1 MLGIL
6 SSIGFL
12 DDPADIFIFLGRLHP
27 LVVHLPIG
35 FLFLAALAQLASTKP
50 KFQAITPF
58 ISYVWALGALSAF
71 FAVVFGYFL
80 SLSGDYEP
88 DTLFWHKWMGVG
100 VLLFS
105 IACYYITKKTTK
117 PFLYTK
123 WFFIGLVTVS
133 VFITGHLGGNLTHGS
148 TYLLEYA
155 PNTIRGLAGMPP
167 KVEPRKKVTELDS
180 ADVFLDLISPML
192 DSKCTS
198 CHNAGKKKGKLKLT
212 TYNEILKGGEG
223 GEVVIPGDALNS
235 ELFKRIT
242 LPEDHDDFMPSEG
255 KRPLTDNEVKL
266 IEWWIN
272 AGAAPDGYF
281 TQLNPEKEVI
291 AMAENF
297 FGLDRENQLYGRTV
311 VAPDKVVVD
320 SLRSRGF
327 VLNRLMKD
335 NYFMGANFSLSERNL
350 ELSDVELL
358 VQLKEQLI
366 WLDISN
372 SNVQDAHLEKIGQ
385 LENLVRLDVSG
396 NAITDA
402 GLNHLVGLK
411 NLESLNL
418 FDTDISDGALI
429 AIPKL
434 KALQKVYL
442 WQTKISPD
450 GISKLRKEHSDLKIV
465 SERE

>member
-1 MLGIL
+1 MLGIV
-6 SSIGFL
+6 SSFGFL

-35 FLFLAALAQLASTKP
+35 FLLLGALAQLASRKS
-50 KFQAITPF
+50 KFLAITPF
-58 ISYVWALGALSAF
+58 IPYIWALGAFSAF

-80 SLSGDYEP
+80 SLSGDYDP

-105 IACYYITKKTTK
+105 IGCYYTTKTTATS
-117 PFLYTK
+117 FLYTK
-123 WFFIGLVTVS
+123 WFFVGLTTVS
-133 VFITGHLGGNLTHGS
+133 LFITGHLGGNLTHGS

-155 PNTIRGLAGMPP
+155 PNVVRGIAGMPP
-167 KVEPRKKVTELDS
+167 KVEPREKVVELDS

-198 CHNAGKKKGKLKLT
+198 CHNDGKKKGKLRLT
-212 TYNEILKGGEG
+212 TYNEIMSGGEG
-223 GEVVIPGDALNS
+223 GDVVVPGDASNS

-242 LPEDHDDFMPSEG
+242 LPKDHDDFMPSEG

-272 AGAAPDGYF
+272 VGAPPDGYF
-281 TQLNPEKEVI
+281 TQFNPDQELV

-297 FGLDRENQLYGRTV
+297 FGLDRANQLYGRAV
-311 VAPDKVVVD
+311 EAPDKALVD
-320 SLRSRGF
+320 SLESRGF

-335 NYFMGANFSLSERNL
+335 NYFMGANFSLSERSL
-350 ELSDVELL
+350 ESSDVELL
-358 VQLKEQLI
+358 LQLKEQLI

-372 SNVQDAHLEKIGQ
+372 SSVQDTHLGTIGQ

-396 NAITDA
+396 NAITAA
-402 GLNHLVGLK
+402 GVNHLVELK

-418 FDTDISDGALI
+418 FDTGVSDEALPVISNMR
-429 AIPKL
+429 
-434 KALQKVYL
+434 ALQKVYL
-442 WQTKISPD
+442 WQTKISPE
-450 GISKLRKEHSDLKIV
+450 GISKLRRKNSDLKIIA
-465 SERE
+465 ERE

>member
-35 FLFLAALAQLASTKP
+35 FLLLAALAQFASRKP
-50 KFQAITPF
+50 KFQAVIPF
-58 ISYVWALGALSAF
+58 IPYVWALGALSAF
-71 FAVVFGYFL
+71 FAVVFGYLL
-80 SLSGDYEP
+80 SLSGDYDA
-88 DTLFWHKWMGVG
+88 DTLFWHKWMGVA

-105 IACYYITKKTTK
+105 IICYYTTKKPTRT
-117 PFLYTK
+117 FFYAK
-123 WFFIGLVTVS
+123 WFFTALATIS
-133 VFITGHLGGNLTHGS
+133 IFITGHLGGNLTHGS

-167 KVEPRKKVTELDS
+167 KVQPRKKVTELDS

-192 DSKCTS
+192 ANKCTS
-198 CHNAGKKKGKLKLT
+198 CHNDGKKKGKLKLT
-212 TYNEILKGGEG
+212 TYNEIMKGGEG

-272 AGAAPDGYF
+272 VGAPPDGYF
-281 TQLNPEKEVI
+281 TQLKPEKEVI

-297 FGLDRENQLYGRTV
+297 FGLDRENQLYGRAV
-311 VAPDKVVVD
+311 EPPNKAVVD
-320 SLRSRGF
+320 SLRRRGF
-327 VLNRLMKD
+327 VLNRLMRD
-335 NYFMGANFSLSERNL
+335 NFFMGANFSLSERNL
-350 ELSDVELL
+350 ALSDVELL
-358 VQLKEQLI
+358 VQLKEQII
-366 WLDISN
+366 WLDLSN
-372 SNVQDAHLEKIGQ
+372 SNVNDKHLDKIGQ
-385 LENLVRLDVSG
+385 LENLVRLDLSG

-402 GLNHLVGLK
+402 GLHHLVELK

-418 FDTDISDGALI
+418 FDTNVSDGVLPL
-429 AIPKL
+429 IPKM
-434 KALQKVYL
+434 KALQKIYL
-442 WQTKISPD
+442 WQTKTSPE
-450 GISKLRKEHSDLKIV
+450 GISMLKKENPDVKIV

>member
-1 MLGIL
+1 MLGIA

-12 DDPADIFIFLGRLHP
+12 NDPADILIFLGRLHP

-35 FLFLAALAQLASTKP
+35 FLLLGALAQLAARKS
-50 KFQAITPF
+50 KFQAITPL
-58 ISYVWALGALSAF
+58 ISYVWALGAISAF
-71 FAVVFGYFL
+71 FAIVFGYLL
-80 SLSGDYEP
+80 SLSGDYDS

-105 IACYYITKKTTK
+105 IGCYYATKKITTS
-117 PFLYTK
+117 FVYTK
-123 WFFIGLVTVS
+123 WFFVGLTVVS

-148 TYLLEYA
+148 TYLLEFA
-155 PNTIRGLAGMPP
+155 PNAIRGLAGMPP
-167 KVEPRKKVTELDS
+167 KVEPRKKITELDS

-198 CHNAGKKKGKLKLT
+198 CHNDGKKKGKLELT
-212 TYNEILKGGEG
+212 TYNEIMSGGEG
-223 GEVVIPGDALNS
+223 GDVVIPGDALNS

-255 KRPLTDNEVKL
+255 KRPLTDNEVSL

-272 AGAAPDGYF
+272 VGAPPDGYF
-281 TQLNPEKEVI
+281 TQFDPEQEFV

-297 FGLDRENQLYGRTV
+297 FGLDRENQLYGRAV
-311 VAPDKVVVD
+311 EAPDKALVD
-320 SLRSRGF
+320 SLESRGF

-335 NYFMGANFSLSERNL
+335 NYFMDANFSLSERSL
-350 ELSDVELL
+350 ESSDVELL

-372 SNVQDAHLEKIGQ
+372 SNVHDTHLGTLGQ

-396 NAITDA
+396 NAITNV
-402 GLNHLVGLK
+402 GVNHLVELK

-418 FDTDISDGALI
+418 FDTRVSDGVLPVI
-429 AIPKL
+429 SNM

-442 WQTKISPD
+442 WQTDISPE
-450 GISKLRKEHSDLKIV
+450 GISKLRRENSGLKII